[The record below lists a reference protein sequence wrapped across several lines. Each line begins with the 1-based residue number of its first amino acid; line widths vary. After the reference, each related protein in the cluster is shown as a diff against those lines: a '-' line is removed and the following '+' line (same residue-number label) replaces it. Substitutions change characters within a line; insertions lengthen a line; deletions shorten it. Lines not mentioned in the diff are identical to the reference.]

1 LRLLQTRTE
10 AARGSVTRLYLDV
23 KILDHTSL
31 CGCILVGMAVR
42 PGLQK
47 PNANDVFSA
56 LWNAYR
62 TVLAKAD
69 ESMKNLG
76 LGESDFR
83 VLEALLHAGP
93 LPVNVIGEKVKLTT
107 GSITTAVDRMEARW
121 LVARK
126 NHPEDRR
133 IRLVELTAKGR
144 RLIERAY
151 SQHSI
156 DMEKAISVLSREER
170 GILVELLG
178 RLAKGNERATIQP
191 IRAARQA

>member
-1 LRLLQTRTE
+1 MVL
-10 AARGSVTRLYLDV
+10 
-23 KILDHTSL
+23 
-31 CGCILVGMAVR
+31 R
-42 PGLQK
+42 PGLPK
-47 PNANDVFSA
+47 PNANDVFSI

-62 TVLAKAD
+62 TMLAKAD
-69 ESMKNLG
+69 ESKKNLG
-76 LGESDFR
+76 LGRSDFR
-83 VLEALLHAGP
+83 VLEALLRGP

-151 SQHSI
+151 SQQSF
-156 DMEKAISVLSREER
+156 DMEKTLSVLSREER
-170 GILVELLG
+170 EILVELLE
-178 RLAKGNERATIQP
+178 RLAKGNERATLQP
-191 IRAARQA
+191 IRAARQG